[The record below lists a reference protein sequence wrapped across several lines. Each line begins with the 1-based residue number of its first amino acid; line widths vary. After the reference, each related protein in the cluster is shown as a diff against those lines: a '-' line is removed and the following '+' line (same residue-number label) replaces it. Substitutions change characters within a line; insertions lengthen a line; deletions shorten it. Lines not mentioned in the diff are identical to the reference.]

1 MDLSNVQNGTIN
13 INLLGCQGK
22 TFGWICRHKPDVIVW
37 GQRKVPE
44 CSTDL
49 FRLIQ
54 YAEFHTYGADVVKLE
69 RKWTRLR
76 EAHHEH
82 MRTLQEQRSGTR
94 ITRTDVN
101 GCVKKRKLNQYHDRW
116 ADFGFQD

>member
-1 MDLSNVQNGTIN
+1 MNLSNVQDGEIN
-13 INLLGCQGK
+13 INLLGCKGR
-22 TFGWICRHKPDVIVW
+22 TFSWVCRHKPDVIVW
-37 GQRKVPE
+37 GKRKIPE

-54 YAEFHTYGADVVKLE
+54 YADFHTYGADVTRLE

-82 MRTLQEQRSGTR
+82 MRARQERQSGTR

-101 GCVKKRKLNQYHDRW
+101 GFVKKRKLNHSWDK
-116 ADFGFQD
+116 FGFED

>member
-1 MDLSNVQNGTIN
+1 MDLSDVQDGTIN
-13 INLLGCQGK
+13 INLLGTQGK
-22 TFGWICRHKPDVIVW
+22 TFSWVCRHKPDVIVW

-54 YAEFHTYGADVVKLE
+54 YAEFHRYGANAVVLE
-69 RKWTRLR
+69 RKWSRLR
-76 EAHHEH
+76 DAHHEH
-82 MRTLQEQRSGTR
+82 MRARQERQTGTR

-101 GCVKKRKLNQYHDRW
+101 GYVKKRKLNHSWDK
-116 ADFGFQD
+116 FGFQD